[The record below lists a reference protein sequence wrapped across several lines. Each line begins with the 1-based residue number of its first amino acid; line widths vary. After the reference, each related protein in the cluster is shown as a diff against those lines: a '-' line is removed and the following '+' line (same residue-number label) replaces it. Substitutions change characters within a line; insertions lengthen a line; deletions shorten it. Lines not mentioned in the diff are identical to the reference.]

1 MSPTRIHKI
10 TKIDNYRIFQGWKPS
25 GGVEFARVNL
35 IYGQNG
41 SGKSTLAS
49 LLQSCAAYA
58 VDQSDDR
65 DHRHDDVVSAGLQ
78 LEVCD
83 PSDTSTSG
91 SSAISLNDRAFWG
104 RVRVFNKDFVRRNLR
119 FEEVDGPQPEALLT
133 IGERLADAERKLE
146 ALRPEFRAAQQGL
159 DDAKVTLEAAQKNV
173 GDLGTKV
180 AREIVEDL
188 SGSPEFNARSYNR
201 TKVEDLLKNF
211 EGDPT
216 VLGDASTD
224 LVADRNRATS
234 RAMEPVSIRPRGT
247 MLEQDGLDD
256 ARQLLSTSVVSN
268 HIIEE
273 LVEHAQRSRWVQQ
286 GLDLHEGLESC
297 LFCGQGLTAERINA
311 LNAHFDES
319 FKNLQ
324 AAIDDLVK
332 RLDVSVSASKTYL
345 DAFPADS
352 DLYEELRED
361 LRTARQTYDTEHKT
375 YVEAVT
381 QIRAALTEKKNNP
394 FGVPVLAPGLVLVA
408 PSTEALKKAVK
419 EHQGRIDSHAKH
431 AREAAARVE
440 HYHVKNAAGE
450 YMRLKKEVEDKRAA
464 CEELQ
469 DQMKELGERIM
480 ALESVDGDPIPGAA
494 ELSEGLRGLLGRDEL
509 KFSAQDSKHYAI
521 ERAGDPAT
529 HLSEGE
535 QTAIALLYFLASVR
549 KDKIQGEPPIIII
562 DDPVSSLDH
571 GILFGASAHIW
582 AEFVV
587 NTYASQV
594 FLLTHNFDLFRHWL
608 IQLESRQQHED
619 CDFRAYE
626 VTSVVAP
633 RGPGQFPRR
642 PQLRRWETDKD
653 RSKVLRSEYHFL
665 FSRVAHAVV
674 DRCGDETLADQMN
687 ALALIPNAA
696 RRMLE
701 AFLSFKCPGKMGS
714 FHVAVEEVM
723 NSGGGVALS
732 VRTRVERY
740 LHTYSHFDG
749 GDISQPLKLTEAAT
763 VLRSLFQLMDHVD
776 PGHVSSMCNALAL
789 EKDKLLGTPEPLS
802 SGGTSA

>member
-1 MSPTRIHKI
+1 MSPTRIHTIK
-10 TKIDNYRIFQGWKPS
+10 KIDNYRIFQGWKPS

-49 LLQSCAAYA
+49 LLQGCAAYA
-58 VDQSDDR
+58 ADQSTER
-65 DHRHDDVVSAGLQ
+65 DNRHAEIISADLQ
-78 LEVCD
+78 LDVCD
-83 PSDTSTSG
+83 PSDTSISG
-91 SSAISLNDRAFWG
+91 SSSISLGDRTFWA

-119 FEEVDGPQPEALLT
+119 FEEADGPQPEALLT
-133 IGERLADAERKLE
+133 IGERLADAEKKLE
-146 ALRPEFRAAQQGL
+146 ELRPELAAKRQELPQREQAVKSAEDAVDRKLKDTARRVVDDLRTSENPRYRA
-159 DDAKVTLEAAQKNV
+159 TNTY
-173 GDLGTKV
+173 TKRQV
-180 AREIVEDL
+180 RE
-188 SGSPEFNARSYNR
+188 
-201 TKVEDLLKNF
+201 LL
-211 EGDPT
+211 EGDPA
-216 VLGDASTD
+216 VLGDASTE
-224 LVADRNRATS
+224 LQADRDRAV
-234 RAMEPVSIRPRGT
+234 REPMNAVYLQRRPSV
-247 MLEQDGLDD
+247 LEQDGLDE
-256 ARQLLSTSVVSN
+256 ARRLLATSVVSN
-268 HIIEE
+268 QLIEE
-273 LVEHAQRSRWVQQ
+273 LVGHAQRSRWVQQ
-286 GLDLHEGLESC
+286 GIDLHEGLEEC
-297 LFCGQGLTAERINA
+297 LFCGQELTAERINA

-319 FKNLQ
+319 VKKLQ
-324 AAIDDLVK
+324 VGIDDLVK
-332 RLDVSVSASKTYL
+332 RLDASAAVSKTYL
-345 DAFPADS
+345 DSFPVDS
-352 DLYEELRED
+352 DVYED
-361 LRTARQTYDTEHKT
+361 LKNSLRKAREVYDTRHKE
-375 YVEAVT
+375 YVKTVK
-381 QIRAALTEKKNNP
+381 QIATALKEKKGNP
-394 FGVPVLAPGLVLVA
+394 FGTPALTSDLALVA
-408 PSTEALKKAVK
+408 PSTEALEKVVK
-419 EHQGRIDSHAKH
+419 EHQSRIDSHEKDAAK
-431 AREAAARVE
+431 AAARVE

-450 YMRLKKEVEDKRAA
+450 YMRLKKEVEDAQAA
-464 CEELQ
+464 INKLQ
-469 DQMKELGERIM
+469 DQMKELGEQI
-480 ALESVDGDPIPGAA
+480 ATFENVDGDPVPGAK
-494 ELSEGLRGLLGRDEL
+494 ELTEGLRGLLGRDEL

-521 ERAGDPAT
+521 ERDGDPAT

-535 QTAIALLYFLASVR
+535 QTAIALLYFLHSVR
-549 KDKIQGEPPIIII
+549 EDKIQGDPPIVII

-587 NTYASQV
+587 GTYATQL

-608 IQLESRQQHED
+608 VQLESRQQHED

-642 PQLRRWETDKD
+642 PQLRRWETDRE
-653 RSKVLRSEYHFL
+653 RSKILRSEYHYL

-674 DRCGDETLADQMN
+674 DRSEDEGQADQMN

-723 NSGGGVALS
+723 NSDGGVTSS

-749 GDISQPLKLTEAAT
+749 GDISQPLKLTEATT
-763 VLRSLFQLMDHVD
+763 VLRSLFQLMNHVD
-776 PGHVSSMCNALAL
+776 PEHVSSMCDALAL